1 MDRWSGLIRI
11 ETGSRRCESES
22 FASSEQWVRWVLA
35 HIFVTIQ
42 RIWFWPTC
50 FRILQHNIACCTE
63 LLLLQQSV
71 AVVAEA
77 FCCCCYCCFVAAALV
92 VLLLLLSVKQTKAFS
107 FRRQQQQQQKQTA
120 TKTQTSSTNSQI
132 ACYFYGRCHCRCCGY
147 NNMKSKQSCWLSSF
161 RRRVVNINATQCF
174 PILSS

>member
-1 MDRWSGLIRI
+1 
-11 ETGSRRCESES
+11 
-22 FASSEQWVRWVLA
+22 VRWVLA

-132 ACYFYGRCHCRCCGY
+132 ACYFYGRCHCRCLLCQGLAQLLD
-147 NNMKSKQSCWLSSF
+147 KKCHDPKTSE
-161 RRRVVNINATQCF
+161 NINFNHGATETAPWMASIYKNNQFICDGT
-174 PILSS
+174 LVHKC